1 MENTPTPYM
10 PQAQAAT
17 FLGLSP
23 RTLERF
29 RLEGRGPAF
38 LKLGRR
44 VVYSREDIVKWAE
57 GQRRHSPSDAPL
69 PPVSPRPARGERPK
83 LRRPR

>member
-1 MENTPTPYM
+1 MENAPTLYM
-10 PQAQAAT
+10 PQTQAAT

-29 RLEGRGPAF
+29 RVEGRGPAF

-44 VVYSREDIVKWAE
+44 VVYSRDDLVKWAE
-57 GQRRHSPSDAPL
+57 GQRRRSTSDL
-69 PPVSPRPARGERPK
+69 GDDRRGGSERGAAFSAQ
-83 LRRPR
+83 